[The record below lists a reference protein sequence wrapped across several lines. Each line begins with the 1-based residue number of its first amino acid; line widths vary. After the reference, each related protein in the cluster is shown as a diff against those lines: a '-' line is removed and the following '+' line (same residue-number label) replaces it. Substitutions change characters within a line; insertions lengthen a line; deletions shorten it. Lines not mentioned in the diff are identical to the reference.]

1 MPIKNKL
8 KSKAGFTLL
17 ELLIVISIMSLVMVP
32 AYMAMFRGF
41 DIFSDESKYQQALAD
56 AHLFY
61 EEVNTRIRMAD
72 YEDVKKHENISEI
85 TDLGNLNQLGLIN
98 NTTILRIKDILY
110 YVKDGKLYKYSNDT
124 ENELCDSVVSLVV
137 DKSNEVDTDVII
149 GIELTI
155 NVDGR
160 QETIST
166 SISKRY

>member
-1 MPIKNKL
+1 MMM
-8 KSKAGFTLL
+8 SK
-17 ELLIVISIMSLVMVP
+17 
-32 AYMAMFRGF
+32 
-41 DIFSDESKYQQALAD
+41 KY
-56 AHLFY
+56 
-61 EEVNTRIRMAD
+61 N
-72 YEDVKKHENISEI
+72 NISEI
-85 TDLGNLNQLGLIN
+85 TDLENLNQTGLTN

-110 YVKDGKLYKYSNDT
+110 YVKDSKLYKYSNDT

-137 DKSNEVDTDVII
+137 DKSNDNDVSV

>member
-1 MPIKNKL
+1 MPVKNKL

-41 DIFSDESKYQQALAD
+41 DIFSNESKYQEVLAD

-72 YEDVKKHENISEI
+72 YDDVKKYNNISEI
-85 TDLGNLNQLGLIN
+85 TDLENLNQTGLTN

-110 YVKDGKLYKYSNDT
+110 YVKDSKLYKYSNDT

-137 DKSNEVDTDVII
+137 DKSNDNDVSV